1 MPARRG
7 RGSKMLKTRIITALV
22 LLAVFL
28 CVLFLLPKPAAALAF
43 AIVAAGMAWE
53 WGGLMHLDTGTRVL
67 YIGAILVSCL
77 AAYSQPEFAYPGLWW
92 ASAAFWL
99 LLAPLWLWRRWR
111 LAANDMA
118 GYLVGWLL
126 IVPTWAA
133 LVALRQLDPWLLFGA
148 MGLVWIADIAAYFAG
163 RAWGRHKLA
172 PAISPGK
179 TWEGVGGAAAGVLAY
194 GAIATLVA
202 GYAPPSKLAWALLLL
217 ALTAVSIAGDLFE
230 SLIKRQAEVKDSGNW
245 LPGHGGLLD
254 RLDSQTST
262 LPLAA
267 LILAWLSAA

>member
-1 MPARRG
+1 M
-7 RGSKMLKTRIITALV
+7 MLKTRVITALV
-22 LLAVFL
+22 LLAAFL
-28 CVLFLLPKPAAALAF
+28 CVLFLLPRPAVAAAF

-53 WGGLMHLDTGTRVL
+53 WGGLMRLAGGARVL

-77 AAYSQPEFAYPGLWW
+77 AAYHQPEVAYPGLWW
-92 ASAAFWL
+92 ASALFWL

-111 LAANDMA
+111 MAANSMV
-118 GYLVGWLL
+118 GYLIGWLV
-126 IVPTWAA
+126 IVPAWAA
-133 LVALRQLDPWLLFGA
+133 LVAIQGIDPRLLFGV

-179 TWEGVGGAAAGVLAY
+179 TWEGVGGAVAGVLAY

-202 GYAPPSKLAWALLLL
+202 GYTPPSRLAWALLLM
-217 ALTAVSIAGDLFE
+217 ALTAVSIVGDLFE
-230 SLIKRQAEVKDSGNW
+230 SLVKRQAGVKDSGSL

-267 LILAWLSAA
+267 LILVWLNAP